1 MNILQT
7 VKSIFVLFILSVLI
21 SCSATDGNNTTG
33 ASAETGRVTLL
44 ITDGVT
50 EDFDEVNLTVE
61 SISFIGEDDGHET
74 IVFDESRVINLLALQ
89 HYSDWLVTAV
99 IPAGT
104 YDKIRM
110 HVTKVELVKE
120 GQDPIITKLP
130 ANGKVDLNPRGTFDV
145 DPDGDLI
152 IQLDVDAEKSIHI
165 IKKGNGEY
173 SYNFRPV
180 VFVKIMGVD
189 DDSKLVL
196 LDGKVLAR
204 TEADFKL
211 CDVQDLEVNDNCLTI
226 LISQVTVAQDDQPQI
241 TVVQTDQI
249 NVVLPGD
256 EGYVEDEDIV
266 TVLGIANKNIEALH
280 IVIAAKDKEVSDLAL
295 FKGKATSDATDD
307 KFSMKTIV
315 QPIDV
320 SLVDGSG
327 VRVFDKYGKNVGAG
341 EIAVDSGVVVFGLVQ
356 PVSIDGV
363 ADVKAAFVIIDN
375 DIKRD
380 KVSGTIAAIN
390 KDESQI
396 TVTVDSDTFTGDV
409 CVDVNEAILFILGV
423 DEGKVVSKEIT
434 INELKVDMLIDV
446 YGQDSGLT
454 CSVAAGVV
462 LVAEPLAVT
471 PSTALLVTGY

>member
-1 MNILQT
+1 MKNLQT
-7 VKSIFVLFILSVLI
+7 IKSIFAVIFTAFTLSVLI

-33 ASAETGRVTLL
+33 LSAETGRVTLL

-50 EDFDEVNLTVE
+50 EDFDEVNLTVK

-74 IVFDESRVINLLALQ
+74 IVFNESRVINLLALQ
-89 HYSDWLVTAV
+89 HYSDVLATAV

-120 GQDPIITKLP
+120 GLDPIITKLP
-130 ANGKVDLNPRGTFDV
+130 ANGKVDLNPRGTFEV
-145 DPDGDLI
+145 APDGDLMI
-152 IQLDVDAEKSIHI
+152 ELDVDAEKSIHI

-196 LDGKVLAR
+196 LDGKVLGK
-204 TEADFKL
+204 TETDFKL
-211 CDVQDLEVNDNCLTI
+211 CDAQDLEVNDNCLTI
-226 LISQVTVAQDDQPQI
+226 LISQN
-241 TVVQTDQI
+241 TVVQDDQI
-249 NVVLPGD
+249 NVVQPGED
-256 EGYVEDEDIV
+256 GYVKDDDIV
-266 TVLGIANKNIEALH
+266 TVLGIARESIDALH
-280 IVIAAKDKEVSDLAL
+280 IVIASKDKETSDQAL
-295 FKGKATSDATDD
+295 FKGKATSDATGN
-307 KFSMKTIV
+307 KFSMKTLV

-327 VRVFDKYGKNVGAG
+327 VRVFDKYGTNVGAG
-341 EIAVDSGVVVFGLVQ
+341 EIAVDSAVVVFGLVQ
-356 PVSIDGV
+356 QVSIDGV

-409 CVDVNEAILFILGV
+409 CVDVNEAILFILGI

-434 INELKVDMLIDV
+434 INELTVGMLIDV

-462 LVAEPLAVT
+462 LVAEPIVVT
-471 PSTALLVTGY
+471 PATALLVTGY